1 MNAIWNRKLV
11 GPKLCI
17 RLSND
22 TNGTIRTWICNTDRI
37 IRSNP
42 FISLP
47 ISHSYTSFPAH
58 LEHWGRERENKIQSI
73 PLNSMEEYTCI
84 SSSSLQLTFTLDVC
98 HLKLQQ
104 HLKRRVCSV
113 RYTACVYVCGVDMW
127 LLLITLKRYVCKCQV
142 NLSHFII
149 LFQHITMNVSETR
162 CII

>member
-11 GPKLCI
+11 GPRLCI

-22 TNGTIRTWICNTDRI
+22 TNGTIRTWMCNTDRI

-47 ISHSYTSFPAH
+47 ISHSYISFLLP
-58 LEHWGRERENKIQSI
+58 LKRSVREGEREWNPINTFK
-73 PLNSMEEYTCI
+73 LNGGIHLHLIFQFAINFYTWC
-84 SSSSLQLTFTLDVC
+84 LPFEVTAAFKAYNVQ
-98 HLKLQQ
+98 
-104 HLKRRVCSV
+104 
-113 RYTACVYVCGVDMW
+113 YTACVYVCGVDMW

-149 LFQHITMNVSETR
+149 LFQHITMNVTETH